1 VNDQRFPKSAR
12 LLTPSDFKQ
21 VMENAEVKSGQTNFL
36 LLATATGKPSA
47 RLGFIVSK
55 KRVKLA
61 VERNRI
67 KRCMRETFRHL
78 QHELPPFDVVFLAK
92 AHLADLNNHELQ
104 QSGKNALQHLC
115 KRYQKL
121 HASVK
126 S

>member
-1 VNDQRFPKSAR
+1 MNDQRFPKSAR

-21 VMENAEVKSGQTNFL
+21 VMESAEVKSGQPNFL
-36 LLATATGKPSA
+36 MLATVTGKTSA

-67 KRCMRETFRHL
+67 KRCLRETFRQV

-92 AHLADLNNHELQ
+92 SHLAELTNHELQ
-104 QSGKNALQHLC
+104 QSGKNALQHLS

-121 HASVK
+121 QKIVK